1 MMKYKKLLFPIGAG
15 EDIEP
20 RIYGALKVA
29 QWLNTHMEILTCQ
42 LDPSVVYNMKMTLR
56 GGVLFEE
63 FLKSAKTEL
72 AVEHE
77 ENEKIFNKICSE
89 LGIKVTS
96 DVIEDVC
103 TANFTIHSG
112 KRSAIVEQESKFCDL
127 VVAAVPLDGKIT
139 GTFEAAVIKSGK
151 NAIVIPRKMRE
162 FKADN
167 ILVSWTGT
175 TQNARAITGAIDLLK
190 KAKSVQCITS
200 KASLGENTELSLK
213 KLEEYFK
220 VHGISAT
227 FDVIATTTIP
237 GEALLKA
244 ANDRNIDLIVA
255 GRHGE
260 NGLMEMVL
268 GGTSRFFL
276 QHTHIPV
283 FL

>member
-15 EDIEP
+15 DDIEP

-29 QWLNTHMEILTCQ
+29 QWFKAHMEILTCQ

-63 FLKSAKTEL
+63 FLKSAKSEL

-77 ENEKIFNKICSE
+77 ENEKLFNKICAE
-89 LGIKVTS
+89 LGIKVS
-96 DVIEDVC
+96 DEIIEGVC
-103 TANFTIHSG
+103 TANFTIHNG

-139 GTFEAAVIKSGK
+139 GTFESAVLKSGK
-151 NAIVIPRKMRE
+151 NAIVIPRKMRD

-175 TQNARAITGAIDLLK
+175 TQSSRALTGAIDLLK
-190 KAKSVQCITS
+190 SAKKVQCITS
-200 KASLGENTELSLK
+200 KASLGDNAELNLK

-220 VHGISAT
+220 IHNISAS
-227 FDVIATTTIP
+227 FEVIATTMIP

-244 ANDRNIDLIVA
+244 ANDRNSDLIVA
-255 GRHGE
+255 SRYGE

-276 QHTHIPV
+276 ENTNIPV
-283 FL
+283 YL

>member
-1 MMKYKKLLFPIGAG
+1 
-15 EDIEP
+15 
-20 RIYGALKVA
+20 
-29 QWLNTHMEILTCQ
+29 
-42 LDPSVVYNMKMTLR
+42 MKMTLR

-63 FLKSAKTEL
+63 FLKSAKSEL

-77 ENEKIFNKICSE
+77 ENEKIFNKICAE

-96 DVIEDVC
+96 EIIEDVC

-139 GTFEAAVIKSGK
+139 GTFESAVLKSGK

-175 TQNARAITGAIDLLK
+175 TQSSRALTGSIDLLK
-190 KAKSVQCITS
+190 KAKKVQCITS
-200 KASLGENTELSLK
+200 KASLGDNAELNLK

-220 VHGISAT
+220 IHGISAT
-227 FDVIATTTIP
+227 FEVIATTMIP

-244 ANDRNIDLIVA
+244 AIDRNADLIVA
-255 GRHGE
+255 SRYGE

-276 QHTHIPV
+276 EHTNIPV
-283 FL
+283 YL

>member
-1 MMKYKKLLFPIGAG
+1 MKYKKLLFPIGAG
-15 EDIEP
+15 DDIEP

-29 QWLNTHMEILTCQ
+29 QWFNTHMEILTCQ

-63 FLKSAKTEL
+63 FLKSAKSEL

-77 ENEKIFNKICSE
+77 ENEKLFNKICAE
-89 LGIKVTS
+89 LGIKVS
-96 DVIEDVC
+96 DEIIEGVC
-103 TANFTIHSG
+103 TANFTIHNG

-139 GTFEAAVIKSGK
+139 GTFESAVLKSGK
-151 NAIVIPRKMRE
+151 NAIVIPRKMRD

-175 TQNARAITGAIDLLK
+175 TQSSRALTGAIDLLK
-190 KAKSVQCITS
+190 SAKKVQCITS
-200 KASLGENTELSLK
+200 KASLGDNAELNLK

-220 VHGISAT
+220 IHNISAS
-227 FDVIATTTIP
+227 FEVIATTMIP

-244 ANDRNIDLIVA
+244 ANDRNSDLIVA
-255 GRHGE
+255 SRYGE

-276 QHTHIPV
+276 EHTNIPV
-283 FL
+283 YL

>member
-1 MMKYKKLLFPIGAG
+1 MKYKKLLFPIGAG
-15 EDIEP
+15 DDIEP

-29 QWLNTHMEILTCQ
+29 QWFKAHMEILTCQ
-42 LDPSVVYNMKMTLR
+42 LHPSVVYNMKMTLR

-63 FLKSAKTEL
+63 FLKSAKSEL
-72 AVEHE
+72 AAEHE
-77 ENEKIFNKICSE
+77 ENKKLFNKICAE
-89 LGIKVTS
+89 LGIKVS
-96 DVIEDVC
+96 DEIIEDVC
-103 TANFTIHSG
+103 TANFTIHNG

-139 GTFEAAVIKSGK
+139 GTFESAVLKSGK

-162 FKADN
+162 FKAEN

-175 TQNARAITGAIDLLK
+175 TQSSRALTGAIDLLK
-190 KAKSVQCITS
+190 NAKKVQCITS
-200 KASLGENTELSLK
+200 KASLGDNAELNLK

-220 VHGISAT
+220 IHGISAS
-227 FDVIATTTIP
+227 FEIIATTMIP

-244 ANDRNIDLIVA
+244 ANDRNADLIVA
-255 GRHGE
+255 SRYGE

-276 QHTHIPV
+276 EHTNIPV
-283 FL
+283 YL

>member
-1 MMKYKKLLFPIGAG
+1 MQYKKIFFPIGAG
-15 EDIEP
+15 DDVKE
-20 RIYGALKVA
+20 RIRGALLVA
-29 QWLNTHMEILTCQ
+29 KHFNSHIEILACQ
-42 LDPSVVYNMKMTLR
+42 LDPGVVYNMKMTLR

-63 FLKSAKTEL
+63 FLKSAKSEL

-77 ENEKIFNKICSE
+77 ENEKIFNKICAE

-96 DVIEDVC
+96 EIIEDVC

-139 GTFEAAVIKSGK
+139 GTFESAVLKSGK

-175 TQNARAITGAIDLLK
+175 TQSSRALTGSIDLLK
-190 KAKSVQCITS
+190 KAKKVQCITS
-200 KASLGENTELSLK
+200 KASLGDNAELNLK

-220 VHGISAT
+220 IHGISAT
-227 FDVIATTTIP
+227 FEVIATTMIP

-244 ANDRNIDLIVA
+244 AIDRNADLIVA
-255 GRHGE
+255 SRYGE

-276 QHTHIPV
+276 EHTNIPV
-283 FL
+283 YL

>member
-15 EDIEP
+15 DDIEP

-29 QWLNTHMEILTCQ
+29 QWFKAHMEILTCQ

-63 FLKSAKTEL
+63 FLKSAKSEL
-72 AVEHE
+72 EVEHE
-77 ENEKIFNKICSE
+77 ENEKLFNKICAE
-89 LGIKVTS
+89 LGIKVS
-96 DVIEDVC
+96 DEVIEDVC
-103 TANFTIHSG
+103 TANFTIHNG

-139 GTFEAAVIKSGK
+139 GTFESAVLKSGK
-151 NAIVIPRKMRE
+151 NAIVIPRKMRD

-175 TQNARAITGAIDLLK
+175 TQSSRALTGAIDLLK
-190 KAKSVQCITS
+190 SAKKVQCITS
-200 KASLGENTELSLK
+200 KASLGDNAELNLK

-220 VHGISAT
+220 VHNISAS
-227 FDVIATTTIP
+227 FEVIATTTIP

-244 ANDRNIDLIVA
+244 ANDRNADLIVA
-255 GRHGE
+255 SRYGE

-276 QHTHIPV
+276 EHTNIPV
-283 FL
+283 YL

>member
-1 MMKYKKLLFPIGAG
+1 
-15 EDIEP
+15 
-20 RIYGALKVA
+20 
-29 QWLNTHMEILTCQ
+29 MEILTCQ

-63 FLKSAKTEL
+63 FLKSTKSEL

-77 ENEKIFNKICSE
+77 ENEKLFNKICAE
-89 LGIKVTS
+89 LGIKVS
-96 DVIEDVC
+96 DEVIEDVC
-103 TANFTIHSG
+103 TANFTIHNG

-139 GTFEAAVIKSGK
+139 GTFESAVLKSGK

-162 FKADN
+162 FRADN

-175 TQNARAITGAIDLLK
+175 TQSSRALTGAIDLLK
-190 KAKSVQCITS
+190 SAKKVQCITS
-200 KASLGENTELSLK
+200 KASLGDNAELNLK

-220 VHGISAT
+220 VHNISAS
-227 FDVIATTTIP
+227 FEVIATTTIP

-244 ANDRNIDLIVA
+244 ANDRNADLIVA
-255 GRHGE
+255 SRNGE

-276 QHTHIPV
+276 EHTNIPV
-283 FL
+283 YL

>member
-1 MMKYKKLLFPIGAG
+1 
-15 EDIEP
+15 
-20 RIYGALKVA
+20 
-29 QWLNTHMEILTCQ
+29 MEILTCQ

-63 FLKSAKTEL
+63 FLKSAKSEL

-77 ENEKIFNKICSE
+77 ENEKLFNKICAE
-89 LGIKVTS
+89 LGIKVS
-96 DVIEDVC
+96 DEIIEDVC

-139 GTFEAAVIKSGK
+139 GTFESAVLKSGK
-151 NAIVIPRKMRE
+151 NAIVIPRKLRE

-175 TQNARAITGAIDLLK
+175 TQSSRALTGAIDLLK
-190 KAKSVQCITS
+190 SAKKVQCITS
-200 KASLGENTELSLK
+200 KASLGDNAELNLK

-220 VHGISAT
+220 IHGISAS
-227 FDVIATTTIP
+227 FEIIATTMIP

-244 ANDRNIDLIVA
+244 ANDRNADLIVA
-255 GRHGE
+255 SRYGE

-276 QHTHIPV
+276 EHTNIPV
-283 FL
+283 YL

>member
-1 MMKYKKLLFPIGAG
+1 MKNKKVLFPIGAG
-15 EDIEP
+15 EDNEA
-20 RIYGALKVA
+20 RIYGSLKVA
-29 QWLNTHMEILTCQ
+29 QWFKAHMEILTCQ

-63 FLKSAKTEL
+63 FLKSAKSEL

-77 ENEKIFNKICSE
+77 ENEKLFNKICAE
-89 LGIKVTS
+89 LGIKVS
-96 DVIEDVC
+96 DEIIEDVC
-103 TANFTIHSG
+103 TANFTIHNG

-139 GTFEAAVIKSGK
+139 GTFESAVLKSGK
-151 NAIVIPRKMRE
+151 NAIVIPRKMRD

-175 TQNARAITGAIDLLK
+175 TQSSRALTGAIDLLK
-190 KAKSVQCITS
+190 SAKKVQCITS
-200 KASLGENTELSLK
+200 KASLGDNAELNLK

-220 VHGISAT
+220 VHHISAS
-227 FDVIATTTIP
+227 FEVIATTTIP

-244 ANDRNIDLIVA
+244 ANDRNADLIVA
-255 GRHGE
+255 SRYGE

-276 QHTHIPV
+276 EHTNIPV
-283 FL
+283 YL

>member
-15 EDIEP
+15 DDIEP

-29 QWLNTHMEILTCQ
+29 QWFNTHMEILTCQ

-63 FLKSAKTEL
+63 FLKSAKSEL

-77 ENEKIFNKICSE
+77 ENEKLFNKICAE
-89 LGIKVTS
+89 LGIKVS
-96 DVIEDVC
+96 DEIIEGVC
-103 TANFTIHSG
+103 TANFTIHNG

-139 GTFEAAVIKSGK
+139 GTFESAVLKSGK
-151 NAIVIPRKMRE
+151 NAIVIPRKMRD

-175 TQNARAITGAIDLLK
+175 TQSSRALTGAIDLLK
-190 KAKSVQCITS
+190 SAKKVQCITS
-200 KASLGENTELSLK
+200 KASLGDNAELNLK

-220 VHGISAT
+220 IHNISAS
-227 FDVIATTTIP
+227 FEVIATTMIP

-244 ANDRNIDLIVA
+244 ANDRNSDLIVA
-255 GRHGE
+255 SRYGE

-276 QHTHIPV
+276 EHTNIPV
-283 FL
+283 YL

>member
-1 MMKYKKLLFPIGAG
+1 MKYKKLLFPIGAG
-15 EDIEP
+15 DDIEP

-29 QWLNTHMEILTCQ
+29 QWFNTHMEIMTCQ

-63 FLKSAKTEL
+63 FLKSAKSEL
-72 AVEHE
+72 AVKHE
-77 ENEKIFNKICSE
+77 ENEKIFNKICAE

-96 DVIEDVC
+96 EIIEDVC

-139 GTFEAAVIKSGK
+139 GTFESAVLKSGK
-151 NAIVIPRKMRE
+151 NAIVIPRKMRD
-162 FKADN
+162 FRTDN

-175 TQNARAITGAIDLLK
+175 TQSSRALTGSIDLLK
-190 KAKSVQCITS
+190 KAKKVQCITS
-200 KASLGENTELSLK
+200 KASLGDNAELNLK

-220 VHGISAT
+220 IHGISAT
-227 FDVIATTTIP
+227 FEVIATTMIP

-244 ANDRNIDLIVA
+244 AIDRNADLIVA
-255 GRHGE
+255 SRYGE

-276 QHTHIPV
+276 EHTNIPV
-283 FL
+283 YL

>member
-15 EDIEP
+15 DDIEP

-29 QWLNTHMEILTCQ
+29 QWFKAHMEILTCQ
-42 LDPSVVYNMKMTLR
+42 LDPSVGYNMKMTLR

-63 FLKSAKTEL
+63 FLKSAKSEL

-77 ENEKIFNKICSE
+77 ENEKLFNKICAD
-89 LGIKVTS
+89 LGIKVS
-96 DVIEDVC
+96 DEIIEDVC
-103 TANFTIHSG
+103 TANFTIHNG

-139 GTFEAAVIKSGK
+139 GTFESAVLKSGK

-175 TQNARAITGAIDLLK
+175 TQSSRALTGSIDLLN
-190 KAKSVQCITS
+190 KAKKVQCITS
-200 KASLGENTELSLK
+200 KASLGDNAELNLK

-220 VHGISAT
+220 IHGISAT
-227 FDVIATTTIP
+227 FEVIATTMIP

-244 ANDRNIDLIVA
+244 AIDRNADLIVA
-255 GRHGE
+255 SRYGE

-276 QHTHIPV
+276 EHTNIPV
-283 FL
+283 YL

>member
-1 MMKYKKLLFPIGAG
+1 MKYKKLLFPIGAG
-15 EDIEP
+15 DDIEP

-29 QWLNTHMEILTCQ
+29 QWFKAHMEILTCQ

-63 FLKSAKTEL
+63 FLKSAKSEL

-77 ENEKIFNKICSE
+77 ENEKLFNKICAE
-89 LGIKVTS
+89 LGIKVS
-96 DVIEDVC
+96 DEIIEDVC
-103 TANFTIHSG
+103 TANFTIHNG

-139 GTFEAAVIKSGK
+139 GTFESAVLKSGK
-151 NAIVIPRKMRE
+151 NAIVIPRKMRD
-162 FKADN
+162 F

-175 TQNARAITGAIDLLK
+175 TQSSRALTGAIDLLK
-190 KAKSVQCITS
+190 NAKKVQCITS
-200 KASLGENTELSLK
+200 KASLGDNAELNLK

-220 VHGISAT
+220 IHGISAS
-227 FDVIATTTIP
+227 FEIIATTMIP

-244 ANDRNIDLIVA
+244 ANDRNADLIVA
-255 GRHGE
+255 SRYGE

-276 QHTHIPV
+276 EHTNIPV
-283 FL
+283 YL